1 MIRTRTLFGAV
12 LAALVLSTSAAVAD
26 QSGAVQFSGTL
37 GPFAREQAN
46 VAVPAYH
53 VTFITQQQ
61 GTAAGNIEA
70 RARLNAV
77 LAGIDEAT
85 MRRLTN
91 EAYADLIT
99 RLQAANLAVVPAAQ
113 ARALANG
120 VDDVPGNGDV
130 KGVGAGITIGR
141 SVRRGYASY
150 GADEAPMLVPY
161 HNPTGATGGPNLMR
175 VMGAANTIGRA
186 AREIDA
192 WAVIP
197 ALTIDFINMEARRT
211 SSSASVSSEVVF
223 SLRMASG
230 ASTAGRGAAGPG
242 YMQGLRM
249 TRDVTWTD
257 TFAEVIQGGAAV
269 REGTMTPIINENY
282 QVEARA
288 RGDAIVADAGVWEE
302 LVRQAYRTF
311 NEALVAEIVEARS

>member
-1 MIRTRTLFGAV
+1 MRMLLGAA
-12 LAALVLSTSAAVAD
+12 LAALALSTGGATAE
-26 QSGAVQFSGTL
+26 QSGTVQFSGAL
-37 GPFAREQAN
+37 GPFARQQAH

-61 GTAAGNIEA
+61 ATAAGSIEA

-99 RLQAANLAVVPAAQ
+99 RLQAANLSVVPAAQ
-113 ARALANG
+113 GRALADG
-120 VDDVPGNGDV
+120 VDAVPNNGDTR
-130 KGVGAGITIGR
+130 GVGAGITIGR

-161 HNPTGATGGPNLMR
+161 HNPTGPTGGPNMMQA
-175 VMGAANTIGRA
+175 MGAANTIGRA

-192 WAVIP
+192 WAIIP

-211 SSSASVSSEVVF
+211 SSTANVSGEVMF
-223 SLRMASG
+223 SLRAASG
-230 ASTAGRGAAGPG
+230 ASTAGRGNAGPG
-242 YMQGLRM
+242 YMQGVRM
-249 TRDVTWTD
+249 MRDVTWTE
-257 TFAEVIQGGAAV
+257 TFAETIQGGAAV
-269 REGTMTPIINENY
+269 REGSMTPIVNENY
-282 QVEARA
+282 EVEARA
-288 RGDAIVADAGVWEE
+288 RGDAIVADAAAWEA
-302 LVRQAYRTF
+302 LVREAYQAF
-311 NEALVAEIVEARS
+311 NTALVAEIVEARS

>member
-1 MIRTRTLFGAV
+1 MIRTFV
-12 LAALVLSTSAAVAD
+12 SAALAVVVLSSSAAVAE

-77 LAGIDEAT
+77 LAGVDEAT

-120 VDDVPGNGDV
+120 VDAVAGNGDV
-130 KGVGAGITIGR
+130 RGVGAGITIGR

-175 VMGAANTIGRA
+175 VMGAANAIGRA

-211 SSSASVSSEVVF
+211 SSSASVSSEVMF

-269 REGTMTPIINENY
+269 REGTMTPIVNENY

-288 RGDAIVADAGVWEE
+288 RGDAIVADAAVWES
-302 LVRQAYRTF
+302 LVRQAYQTF
-311 NEALVAEIVEARS
+311 NEALVAKIVEARS

>member
-1 MIRTRTLFGAV
+1 VIRRFVGAT
-12 LAALVLSTSAAVAD
+12 LAALVLSTSAAVAE

-37 GPFAREQAN
+37 GPFAREQSN
-46 VAVPAYH
+46 VAVPSYH

-99 RLQAANLAVVPAAQ
+99 RLQAANLAVLPAAQ

-120 VDDVPGNGDV
+120 VDAVPGNGDV

-211 SSSASVSSEVVF
+211 SSSASVSSEVMF

-257 TFAEVIQGGAAV
+257 TFAEVVQGGAAV

-288 RGDAIVADAGVWEE
+288 RGDAIVADAAVWEG
-302 LVRQAYRTF
+302 LVRQAYQTF
-311 NEALVAEIVEARS
+311 NEALVAEIVDARS

>member
-1 MIRTRTLFGAV
+1 MFVGAAFAV
-12 LAALVLSTSAAVAD
+12 LALTSSVAGAE
-26 QSGAVQFSGTL
+26 QSGSVEFSGTL

-77 LAGIDEAT
+77 LAGVDEAA

-91 EAYADLIT
+91 EAYADLVT
-99 RLQAANLAVVPAAQ
+99 RLQAANLPVVPAAQ
-113 ARALANG
+113 ARSLANG
-120 VDDVPGNGDV
+120 VDAVPGNGDV

-161 HNPTGATGGPNLMR
+161 HNPTGSTGGPNLMR

-211 SSSASVSSEVVF
+211 SSSASVTSEVAF

-249 TRDVTWTD
+249 TRDVTWND
-257 TFAEVIQGGAAV
+257 SFAEVIQGGAAV
-269 REGTMTPIINENY
+269 REGTMTPIVNEDY

-288 RGDAIVADAGVWEE
+288 RGDAIVVNAAAWEE
-302 LVRQAYRTF
+302 LVRDAYRTF
-311 NEALVAEIVEARS
+311 NEALVAEIVEARGR

>member
-1 MIRTRTLFGAV
+1 MRKLIG
-12 LAALVLSTSAAVAD
+12 AALAGAFLLSGPGALAE
-26 QSGAVQFSGTL
+26 QSGAVQLSGSL
-37 GPFAREQAN
+37 GPFARQQAN

-61 GTAAGNIEA
+61 ATAVGSIEA

-77 LAGIDEAT
+77 LAGIDETT

-99 RLQAANLAVVPAAQ
+99 RLQAANLSVVPAAQ

-120 VDDVPGNGDV
+120 VEAVPNNGDAR
-130 KGVGAGITIGR
+130 GVGAGITIGR

-161 HNPTGATGGPNLMR
+161 HNPTGPTGGPNMMQA
-175 VMGAANTIGRA
+175 MGAANTIGRA

-197 ALTIDFINMEARRT
+197 ALTIDFINMDARRT
-211 SSSASVSSEVVF
+211 SSTANVSGEMLF
-223 SLRMASG
+223 SLRAASG
-230 ASTAGRGAAGPG
+230 ASTAGRGNAGPG

-249 TRDVTWTD
+249 TRDVTWD
-257 TFAEVIQGGAAV
+257 DAFAQVVQGGAAV
-269 REGTMTPIINENY
+269 REGSMVPIINENY

-288 RGDAIVADAGVWEE
+288 RGDAIVADVAVWEG
-302 LVRQAYRTF
+302 LVRQAYQAF
-311 NEALVAEIVEARS
+311 NTALVAEIVEARS

>member
-1 MIRTRTLFGAV
+1 VIRTLVGV
-12 LAALVLSTSAAVAD
+12 AALALVFCASTAVAE

-91 EAYADLIT
+91 EAHADLIT
-99 RLQAANLAVVPAAQ
+99 RLEAANLAVLPAEQ
-113 ARALANG
+113 ARALAHG
-120 VDDVPGNGDV
+120 VDPVPGNSDV

-186 AREIDA
+186 AREADA

-197 ALTIDFINMEARRT
+197 ALSIDFINMEARRT
-211 SSSASVSSEVVF
+211 SSSANVSSEVVF

-249 TRDVTWTD
+249 TRDVSWND
-257 TFAEVIQGGAAV
+257 AFAEVIQGGAAV
-269 REGTMTPIINENY
+269 REGTMTPIVNENY
-282 QVEARA
+282 EVEARA
-288 RGDAIVADAGVWEE
+288 RGDAIVADAAIWEE

-311 NEALVAEIVEARS
+311 NAALVAKIVEARS